1 MLVYFVQ
8 LLLPFEMGI
17 SMVQSVWSSRG
28 AGLGPSILFSS
39 VHQTVSK
46 KRIQR
51 KKETWCDA
59 AQVDYINGM
68 PSYILC

>member
-28 AGLGPSILFSS
+28 AGLGPSILFSF

-51 KKETWCDA
+51 KKET
-59 AQVDYINGM
+59 
-68 PSYILC
+68 

>member
-51 KKETWCDA
+51 KKET
-59 AQVDYINGM
+59 
-68 PSYILC
+68 